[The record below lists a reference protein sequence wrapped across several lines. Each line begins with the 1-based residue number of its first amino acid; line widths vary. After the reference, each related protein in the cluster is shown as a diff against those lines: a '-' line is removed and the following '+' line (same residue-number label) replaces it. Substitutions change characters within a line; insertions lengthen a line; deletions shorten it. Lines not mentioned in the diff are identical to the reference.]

1 MVVMIQGRDG
11 GVWTRGLDGSG
22 EKRKDSEYML
32 MVEPV
37 AFAGRLDEVVCV
49 CM

>member
-1 MVVMIQGRDG
+1 MVGCG
-11 GVWTRGLDGSG
+11 LGGLDGSG

-32 MVEPV
+32 MAEPV